1 MTTVQTGLIA
11 DVLSALVCG
20 RCQIAGDPRGI
31 CTRRPRIICA
41 AGYRKRH
48 LECPRS
54 SSHAYDG
61 SNGSTVIMHVPHYA
75 PMRKYLGLAAYTTL
89 LNHRM
94 AEIQE

>member
-61 SNGSTVIMHVPHYA
+61 SNGSTVIMHVLHYA
-75 PMRKYLGLAAYTTL
+75 PMRKYLGLAAYATL